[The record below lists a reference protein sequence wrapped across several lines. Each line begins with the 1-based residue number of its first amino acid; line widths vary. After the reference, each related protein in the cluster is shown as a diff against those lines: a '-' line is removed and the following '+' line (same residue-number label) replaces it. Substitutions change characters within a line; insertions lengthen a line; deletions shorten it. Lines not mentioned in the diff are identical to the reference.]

1 MSISFFIKF
10 PIEPFKIIKEDSKIA
25 LIGSCFTEH
34 IGNRLNM
41 AGLKTT
47 INPFGILFNP
57 LSISNSINRILNLEV
72 YKKDDL
78 TQNQE
83 GRFVSFD
90 HHGRFS
96 GPDADKV
103 VDEINTSLMGANAA
117 IKAADILIVTLGS
130 AWVYK
135 HLSGNKIV
143 ANCHKIPNHEFE
155 KELLDVQTIVS
166 SLNETLKK
174 IRNHNPDSKILFTIS
189 PVKHLRDGIIENQR
203 SKATLILAI
212 SELLKSGDNDSYY
225 FPAYEIVTDELR
237 DYRFFEADHAHP
249 NQMAIDY
256 VWQRFIETC
265 FTETAIEKAAEAEK
279 LSKAFAHK
287 TLHNEGMN
295 ENLEQK
301 IKRYLDRY
309 K

>member
-1 MSISFFIKF
+1 MSIRFSIKF
-10 PIEPFKIIKEDSKIA
+10 PINPFKIIKEDSKIV

-57 LSISNSINRILNLEV
+57 LSIANSINRILNLEV
-72 YKKDDL
+72 YTKEDL
-78 TQNQE
+78 TLNQE

-96 GPDADKV
+96 GPDADKA
-103 VDEINTSLMGANAA
+103 VDEINTALMGANKAIIAA
-117 IKAADILIVTLGS
+117 NILIVTLGS

-135 HLSGNKIV
+135 HLSKNKIV

-166 SLNETLKK
+166 SLKETLKK
-174 IRNHNPDSKILFTIS
+174 IRVHNPDCKILFTIS
-189 PVKHLRDGIIENQR
+189 PVKHLRDGVVENQR

-212 SELLKSGDNDSYY
+212 SKVLKSGDNNTYY

-249 NQMAIDY
+249 NQLAIDY
-256 VWQRFIETC
+256 VWQRFVETC
-265 FTETAIEKAAEAEK
+265 FTEKAIEKATEAER
-279 LSKAFAHK
+279 LSKALVHK
-287 TLHNEGMN
+287 SLHTEAVN

-301 IKRYLDRY
+301 IKRYLEKY